1 LQPIIVLNQAER
13 TYVQGQ
19 LKTQAL
25 KPSTLAIARGA
36 FVAVTGRSG
45 SGKSTFLNLISGID
59 RPSSGSV
66 SVDGTELGKLG
77 ESALSRF
84 RGRTIGIVF
93 QFFELIPTLSAVENV
108 VLAMDLVGVLPPA
121 QRRRRALDLLDQVGL
136 SAHARKSPGQLSGGE
151 QQRVAIARAL
161 ANDPPILVA
170 DEPSGNLDSVNSERI
185 GELFAELAAQGRTV
199 VVATHERGGLERYQQ
214 VLHIA
219 DGAFVEREA

>member
-77 ESALSRF
+77 ESELSRF

-108 VLAMDLVGVLPPA
+108 VLAMDLVGVVPQA

-161 ANDPPILVA
+161 ANDPPVLVA

-185 GELFAELAAQGRTV
+185 GQLFAELAAQGRTV

>member
-19 LKTQAL
+19 LRTQAL

-108 VLAMDLVGVLPPA
+108 VLAMDLVGVLPQG